1 MAAGLIR
8 QAFEQVRARF
18 EALAVLSPPP
28 IESSKAA
35 PSSADDQLGR
45 LRIWAVNIG
54 VAARGHAS
62 LDHRLRDGKE
72 ARQLTINLL
81 ETLYDHIDRG

>member
-1 MAAGLIR
+1 MATDSIR

-18 EALAVLSPPP
+18 EALAVLSPPLR
-28 IESSKAA
+28 ESSKAVS
-35 PSSADDQLGR
+35 SSADDQLGR

-72 ARQLTINLL
+72 ARQLTIDLL
-81 ETLYDHIDRG
+81 ETTCDHINRG